1 VERAITHPRRPNKVA
16 ESSHSPFVRAAP
28 NINCALKCLR
38 HRSLSSNDRH
48 PKRPQELAYLVEAEV
63 GMGIE
68 VKQLPQLFNCSRL
81 LNHQALAACHF
92 SALVGDNDAD
102 CFL

>member
-16 ESSHSPFVRAAP
+16 ESSHSPFVRAAT
-28 NINCALKCLR
+28 NINYALKCLR

-48 PKRPQELAYLVEAEV
+48 PKRPQGLADLVEAEV
-63 GMGIE
+63 GLGIE
-68 VKQLPQLFNCSRL
+68 VAPRQLFNCFRL
-81 LNHQALAACHF
+81 LSHQELAAFHF
-92 SALVGDNDAD
+92 SDLVGDNDAD